1 MEQFENFAKNTQSLG
16 FYFWLLLLLYQH
28 LCYDIIR
35 VATPIVQE
43 NTVDASCALL
53 AGINTSDCE
62 KRLGGGERSNHYSRY
77 TGTLLLLLALLVLLL
92 LAPCG
97 NWFTLWIRSAWMT
110 GALWKWRT
118 DNGFY
123 IVRTTKC
130 CWPPAALTDKKI
142 TLFSIFFLY
151 HQKYHCCKF
160 PSNIFCHFEAIAST
174 HKGLN
179 KTVQLRIIGW
189 MLFQLN
195 FYNLHQ
201 YRLNLLPTHEKL
213 NAAACILHLKACG
226 PCVDVFSS
234 VPYTDA
240 DFNDS
245 NCGWWR
251 EPFSLVPNWINLYK
265 SHTLT
270 TEQ

>member
-1 MEQFENFAKNTQSLG
+1 
-16 FYFWLLLLLYQH
+16 
-28 LCYDIIR
+28 
-35 VATPIVQE
+35 
-43 NTVDASCALL
+43 
-53 AGINTSDCE
+53 
-62 KRLGGGERSNHYSRY
+62 
-77 TGTLLLLLALLVLLL
+77 
-92 LAPCG
+92 
-97 NWFTLWIRSAWMT
+97 MT

-118 DNGFY
+118 DNGFH

-130 CWPPAALTDKKI
+130 CWPIKKI

-174 HKGLN
+174 HKRLN
-179 KTVQLRIIGW
+179 KTVQLRLIGW

-240 DFNDS
+240 DFNDT